1 VKVFSRIFLSIYVS
15 LSFISLVNS
24 EMCRML
30 QKHLAVVL
38 RCKLLITL
46 DVEMSVN
53 FLCLFATNE

>member
-46 DVEMSVN
+46 DVDV
-53 FLCLFATNE
+53 C